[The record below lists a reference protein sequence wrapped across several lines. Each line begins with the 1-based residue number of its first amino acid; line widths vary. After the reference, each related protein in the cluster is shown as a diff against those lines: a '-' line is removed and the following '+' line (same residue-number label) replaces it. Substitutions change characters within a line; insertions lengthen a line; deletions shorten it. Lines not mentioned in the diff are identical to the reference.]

1 MAATFCEGRFH
12 PEIEDTS
19 YRTFLFE
26 THFVFIQEST
36 HMHIAQLGFPIAIL
50 LPEIARNF

>member
-1 MAATFCEGRFH
+1 MTATFCEGRFH
-12 PEIEDTS
+12 PEIEEPS

-36 HMHIAQLGFPIAIL
+36 HMHIAQLGFPIAIQ